1 MREPRVGLSEWL
13 GRPGMLALGVVPFCK
28 HRSRTARS
36 VACFRQEAS
45 APTPVQCSAESEA
58 SGARTRLPSS
68 PLPLLGSRNNL

>member
-36 VACFRQEAS
+36 VACSGKKPLPQ
-45 APTPVQCSAESEA
+45 PLCPVQRGVRGQWSKDQAPEQ
-58 SGARTRLPSS
+58 SS
-68 PLPLLGSRNNL
+68 SFAGVTE